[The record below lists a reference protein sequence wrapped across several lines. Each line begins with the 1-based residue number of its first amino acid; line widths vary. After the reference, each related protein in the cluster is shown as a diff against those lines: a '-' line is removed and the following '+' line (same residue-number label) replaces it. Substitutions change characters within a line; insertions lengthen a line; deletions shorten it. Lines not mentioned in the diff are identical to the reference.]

1 VDGLYR
7 QKQEMNQRH
16 LIYVLLIVTFIG
28 IGAFMGQAFIQASRK
43 AEVVD
48 QAVWIA
54 RLWDQKLSMGEIC
67 TEASRKSGNPISTAD
82 WTKGSGRLLAL
93 GPTIDGLQISVDQD
107 LSVQWIAA
115 NPHH

>member
-1 VDGLYR
+1 
-7 QKQEMNQRH
+7 MNQKR

-28 IGAFMGQAFIQASRK
+28 IGAFMGRSFIQASHK
-43 AEVVD
+43 SKVVD

-54 RLWDQKLSMGEIC
+54 RMWDQKLSMEEIC
-67 TEASRKSGNPISTAD
+67 TEASRKSGNPISTTN

-93 GPTIDGLQISVDQD
+93 GPIIDGQQISVDQD